1 MRKKGL
7 ALLLLAALLL
17 TLQAGSALAS
27 VPYRTFTL
35 GVDGNLV
42 QTQAAYEPIRTM
54 TRFGEETLKN
64 PADMRMG
71 PDGNLYIA
79 DDGITVSWSSPRAVN
94 TSRKSAIK
102 RVSSLPLVCSWMTI

>member
-1 MRKKGL
+1 MRKKAL
-7 ALLLLAALLL
+7 ALLLLSALLIM
-17 TLQAGSALAS
+17 QVGSALAS

-54 TRFGEETLKN
+54 TRFGETTLKN

-79 DDGITVSWSSPRAVN
+79 DDGNNRILVITGR
-94 TSRKSAIK
+94 R
-102 RVSSLPLVCSWMTI
+102 RYLVGI